1 MMGVKVGQP
10 AGVTADTPAASDCTV
25 VAARAAQTLAW
36 VDGRLGPLD
45 IALDHLTLAR
55 CALYAARLHARS
67 PGSEAQDHTE
77 AAVVGLRAAG
87 HQYYLPCGLLTRAW
101 LRHCLGD
108 DPGARADLDEV
119 ERIARRGG
127 MRLHLADL
135 HLTRAR
141 LFGDR
146 DELAKARVLIE
157 ECEYFRRLGELEDAE
172 AALSVNG

>member
-1 MMGVKVGQP
+1 MP
-10 AGVTADTPAASDCTV
+10 
-25 VAARAAQTLAW
+25 
-36 VDGRLGPLD
+36 
-45 IALDHLTLAR
+45 
-55 CALYAARLHARS
+55 
-67 PGSEAQDHTE
+67 TE
-77 AAVVGLRAAG
+77 ADYATARTEADHAVAGLRAAG
-87 HQYYLPCGLLTRAW
+87 QQDFLPRGLLTRAW

-172 AALSVNG
+172 AALGVPSPLRGEG